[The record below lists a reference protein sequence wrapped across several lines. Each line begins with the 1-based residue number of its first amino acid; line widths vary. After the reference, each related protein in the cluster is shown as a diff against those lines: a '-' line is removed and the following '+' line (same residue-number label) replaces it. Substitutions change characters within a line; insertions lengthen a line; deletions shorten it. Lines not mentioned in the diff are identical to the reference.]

1 MQLPQTA
8 SLAVERNKSGAN
20 PIGLGAVARSEEVI
34 PMEAANRN
42 LSLEELRGEYAW
54 AIAIVKGRF
63 ETGLGEISDRG
74 FLDQRYVEFKHRND
88 PIYADLLG
96 GMGDDQL
103 ARTFVSY
110 WVIAQ
115 TIATQ
120 SRFWLEAAVAEI
132 VAYQAHEGWRPAARI
147 YSHDRPAQRSQT
159 ARQAGDLFG
168 DSRSACFTEG
178 LPGEA
183 PLPRNVLQL
192 IDVLV
197 GEQDRES
204 PSVRQ
209 RFHRRE
215 LSREEDASARS
226 ATGSIWHRSPIQS
239 RGCRRT

>member
-1 MQLPQTA
+1 
-8 SLAVERNKSGAN
+8 
-20 PIGLGAVARSEEVI
+20 
-34 PMEAANRN
+34 MEAANRN
-42 LSLEELRGEYAW
+42 LSPEELRGEYAW
-54 AIAIVKGRF
+54 AIAIVKQHF
-63 ETGLGEISDRG
+63 EWGLEGISDGR

-96 GMGDDQL
+96 GMGNDQL

-132 VAYQAHEGWRPAARI
+132 VAYQAQQGWRPAARI

-168 DSRSACFTEG
+168 ESRSACFTDG
-178 LPGEA
+178 LPGDA
-183 PLPRNVLQL
+183 QLPRNVLQL

-197 GEQDRES
+197 GEQERKA
-204 PSVRQ
+204 PAVRQ
-209 RFHRRE
+209 RFRRRPW
-215 LSREEDASARS
+215 SREDDAWRGS
-226 ATGSIWHRSPIQS
+226 ATGPIWRRSPIQS
-239 RGCRRT
+239 RRHHRT